1 MGVENHPVATLS
13 VLHED
18 NHVIVID
25 KPPGM
30 LSQADMS
37 GDLDVLTVVK
47 QLIKQRDAK
56 PGNVY
61 LGLVHR
67 LDRPVAGVMIIAKT
81 SKAAGRLSSQ
91 FRSRE
96 AKKKYR
102 AVVEGCPDSDNGRL
116 VHMLLKDRVT
126 RVTRVVEQGGKEAR
140 LSYRVIET
148 RGSSSLVEVD
158 LETGLSHQIRVQL
171 SHIGHPIIGD
181 RKYGSSRDLPGG
193 PGVIAL
199 FSRSITFAHPTK
211 KEPVTVTAD
220 PPKGWVW

>member
-1 MGVENHPVATLS
+1 MGVDHNPVATLS

-18 NHVIVID
+18 NHVIVVE

-37 GDLDVLTVVK
+37 GDLDLLTVVR

-67 LDRPVAGVMIIAKT
+67 LDRPVSGVMIIAKT
-81 SKAAGRLSSQ
+81 SKAAGRLSIQ

-96 AKKKYR
+96 VKKKYR
-102 AVVEGCPDSDNGRL
+102 AVVEGCPDPDRGRL
-116 VHMLLKDRVT
+116 VHMLQKDRVT
-126 RVTRVVEQGGKEAR
+126 RVTRVVEEGGKEAR
-140 LSYRVIET
+140 LSYRVIGS
-148 RGSSSLVEVD
+148 RGDRSLVDVD
-158 LETGLSHQIRVQL
+158 LETGLSHQIRAQL
-171 SHIGHPIIGD
+171 SFIGHPIFGD
-181 RKYGSSRDLPGG
+181 RKYGSSLDLPNG

-199 FSRSITFAHPTK
+199 FSRSITFTHPTR
-211 KEPVTVTAD
+211 KEPMTVTAD